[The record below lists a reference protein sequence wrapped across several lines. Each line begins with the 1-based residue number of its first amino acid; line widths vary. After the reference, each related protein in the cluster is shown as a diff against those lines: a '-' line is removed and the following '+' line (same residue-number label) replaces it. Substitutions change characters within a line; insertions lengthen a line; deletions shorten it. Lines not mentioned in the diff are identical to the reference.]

1 MSFKK
6 NLEEINT
13 TSLLIDQTISKP
25 KDKNARWR
33 GVFYGLLAPL
43 SFALCNSLMRKCNVL
58 NFSEIAMIRFFL
70 QLIVVLPIN
79 IKYKRNVFGEKDQRI
94 KLSVRSIFNV
104 CSIMFFYFSI
114 QLINPSESTALFNCC
129 IIFVTLFA
137 RIFLKERLTFVHVLV
152 LLMTT
157 IGIFLISQPDFL
169 FTKLTSN
176 NNSLLFNSTKTRQSY
191 INNLSSDYIKLS
203 GVILALLASFS
214 YTIVALI
221 TKKLA
226 NMNAHISV
234 ICAFFS
240 YFGLPTTIF
249 ISTILVVTGV
259 EKRPRLSFDDDYKLA
274 WDIFFATIS
283 AIFGFGGQVLMNMAM
298 QIEDANV
305 VSIFDCF
312 GLIYNFLFQYLLLN
326 IVSNYLS
333 ALGAMLIF
341 LGAIFVMCYR
351 ILDKQHEKRS
361 KKLKMI
367 KNSENSKKSTGI
379 LDILKKLLFYKF

>member
-43 SFALCNSLMRKCNVL
+43 SFAMCNSLMRKCNIL

-137 RIFLKERLTFVHVLV
+137 RIFLKERLTFVHLLV

-176 NNSLLFNSTKTRQSY
+176 NTSLLFNSTKTRQSY

-249 ISTILVVTGV
+249 ISTILVVTGL

-274 WDIFFATIS
+274 WDIFFATVS

>member
-367 KNSENSKKSTGI
+367 ENSENSKKSTGI

>member
-1 MSFKK
+1 
-6 NLEEINT
+6 
-13 TSLLIDQTISKP
+13 
-25 KDKNARWR
+25 
-33 GVFYGLLAPL
+33 
-43 SFALCNSLMRKCNVL
+43 
-58 NFSEIAMIRFFL
+58 
-70 QLIVVLPIN
+70 
-79 IKYKRNVFGEKDQRI
+79 
-94 KLSVRSIFNV
+94 
-104 CSIMFFYFSI
+104 
-114 QLINPSESTALFNCC
+114 
-129 IIFVTLFA
+129 
-137 RIFLKERLTFVHVLV
+137 
-152 LLMTT
+152 
-157 IGIFLISQPDFL
+157 
-169 FTKLTSN
+169 
-176 NNSLLFNSTKTRQSY
+176 
-191 INNLSSDYIKLS
+191 
-203 GVILALLASFS
+203 
-214 YTIVALI
+214 
-221 TKKLA
+221 
-226 NMNAHISV
+226 MNAHISV

-274 WDIFFATIS
+274 WDIFFATVS